1 MSSQSATKR
10 ISLTTLTRM
19 KSTGEK
25 FACLTAYDSCFAE
38 MISSAGI
45 EVILVGDSPGM
56 VLQGHE
62 STLPVTLED
71 IVYHMHCVQANS
83 GSLIMADLRS

>member
-1 MSSQSATKR
+1 MSSQSSTKSER
-10 ISLTTLTRM
+10 FPDHLTRM

-45 EVILVGDSPGM
+45 EVHS
-56 VLQGHE
+56 
-62 STLPVTLED
+62 
-71 IVYHMHCVQANS
+71 
-83 GSLIMADLRS
+83 RR